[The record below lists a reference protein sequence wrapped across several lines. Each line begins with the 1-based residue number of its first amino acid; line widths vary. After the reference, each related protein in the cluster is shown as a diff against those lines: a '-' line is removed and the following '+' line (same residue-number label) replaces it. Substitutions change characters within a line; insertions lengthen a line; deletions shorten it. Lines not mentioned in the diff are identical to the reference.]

1 MRSALIGVCIV
12 ASLLNCRGALA
23 DNASANTVMV
33 GCRNWVRGGDA
44 ASAQEAYDRGLCMG
58 LITGVVFAHDDI
70 CPPPSATLAQGMGAV
85 VQYIEAV
92 PARHDE
98 KFLILAGEA
107 LQKAWPCG
115 VW

>member
-44 ASAQEAYDRGLCMG
+44 ESAQEAYDRGLCMG

-70 CPPPSATLAQGMGAV
+70 CPPPSATLAQGMGVV

-115 VW
+115 AW

>member
-12 ASLLNCRGALA
+12 AALLNCKEVLA
-23 DNASANTVMV
+23 VNASADSVMV

-44 ASAQEAYDRGLCMG
+44 ESAQEAYERGLCMG

-70 CPPPSATLAQGMGAV
+70 CPPISATLDQGMGVV

-98 KFLILAGEA
+98 KFLILASEA
-107 LQKAWPCG
+107 LLKAWPCG
-115 VW
+115 SW